1 MELSI
6 RIISLAA
13 CPRTSR
19 SVETHRNCDEV
30 QTEIADGDIDGVQD
44 RECSHDEV
52 LL

>member
-13 CPRTSR
+13 CPRGTR
-19 SVETHRNCDEV
+19 SLKPHRNRDEV